1 MTTPHA
7 GQLTT
12 AAAPGARA
20 KERGFTLIELLVGA
34 TLMAVGLLSIS
45 GMFVL
50 VYAQATR
57 SGRTTMG
64 LAAARQ
70 VFEEARQIPFDNIDN
85 LNNFDSDNSGTQP
98 GSGRERDVARS
109 FRYALAGE
117 GVGWTFTT
125 DERQRWDFMASD
137 GRALRARGR
146 ITVTA
151 QGTDMWRVTIRV
163 DVPGYPVPISL
174 STLISRNSA

>member
-1 MTTPHA
+1 MKRPDRRQGA
-7 GQLTT
+7 GRR
-12 AAAPGARA
+12 G
-20 KERGFTLIELLVGA
+20 RGFTLVELLVGA

-70 VFEEARQIPFDNIDN
+70 VFEGTRHIPFDEIDN
-85 LNNFDSDNSGTQP
+85 LNNFDTDSSVTQP
-98 GSGRERDVARS
+98 AGGRERDVARS

-125 DERQRWDFMASD
+125 DERQRWDYMAAD

-151 QGTDMWRVTIRV
+151 QGADVWRMTIQV
-163 DVPGYPVPISL
+163 DVPGYPVPIQLATLL
-174 STLISRNSA
+174 SRDAT